1 MVTILSA
8 NEFHNRLH
16 SDRFSAASR
25 LQAAREPGVLAIR
38 RAPMGS
44 TKSHKKTKKPPKDLV
59 LMAMKNNKWDYRTVR
74 GLAVETKHPETVVSG
89 VL

>member
-1 MVTILSA
+1 
-8 NEFHNRLH
+8 
-16 SDRFSAASR
+16 
-25 LQAAREPGVLAIR
+25 
-38 RAPMGS
+38 MGS